1 LSIYDKEIMK
11 IPRIL
16 VVPIMVAM
24 VVAFSFL
31 VGLVAHWFGAYN
43 PQMWGAFSLFGIMG
57 GFILYI
63 CFRQIYWWFTG
74 KVDYQDGGFPKLW
87 RKIFKK

>member
-1 LSIYDKEIMK
+1 LFSDGLSIYDKEIMK

-31 VGLVAHWFGAYN
+31 VGLVAH
-43 PQMWGAFSLFGIMG
+43 
-57 GFILYI
+57 
-63 CFRQIYWWFTG
+63 
-74 KVDYQDGGFPKLW
+74 
-87 RKIFKK
+87 